1 MGTKVQI
8 AFYGIE
14 GGRVA
19 VDVDGV
25 RTAVLKDGRTIVKR
39 IDSAL
44 EAVNVFRV
52 SGYSLADNK
61 GLVAEGRRL

>member
-1 MGTKVQI
+1 M
-8 AFYGIE
+8 IE
-14 GGRVA
+14 KYL
-19 VDVDGV
+19 
-25 RTAVLKDGRTIVKR
+25 AVLKDGRTIVNR

-61 GLVAEGRRL
+61 DLVAEGRRL